1 MADARDPV
9 KKKCDID
16 DNITSHG
23 ASKVVAVE
31 LNKKLPKA
39 KENEQDSIPSDD
51 EDGYPDLHLDP
62 DVIAQRK
69 RDRKNKKE
77 SIENIIVTWL
87 GPIKFGKEELFGE
100 KSRTVQP
107 LQEPSSLRSFT

>member
-1 MADARDPV
+1 MNSYQQAMKRKFLAGSDVCINNNFKMADARDPV
-9 KKKCDID
+9 KRKCDID

-77 SIENIIVTWL
+77 SIE
-87 GPIKFGKEELFGE
+87 
-100 KSRTVQP
+100 KSN
-107 LQEPSSLRSFT
+107 S

>member
-1 MADARDPV
+1 MKRKFLAGSDVCINNNFKMADARDPV

-39 KENEQDSIPSDD
+39 KENEQDSIPSDGFHLISD

-77 SIENIIVTWL
+77 SIE
-87 GPIKFGKEELFGE
+87 
-100 KSRTVQP
+100 KSN
-107 LQEPSSLRSFT
+107 S

>member
-1 MADARDPV
+1 MKTEIKAMKRKFLPGSDVFVNNNCKMANARDPV

-39 KENEQDSIPSDD
+39 KENEQDSMPSDD

-69 RDRKNKKE
+69 RDKNKKE
-77 SIENIIVTWL
+77 NIEMSN
-87 GPIKFGKEELFGE
+87 
-100 KSRTVQP
+100 S
-107 LQEPSSLRSFT
+107 